1 MQELPRTLK
10 ILTVYGLIFVVL
22 FLGMQWWQAEQ
33 RKPRF
38 VTDAAGQTQMVLPRD
53 RSGHY
58 FWMAQINGKEVE
70 FMVDTGA
77 TRTAISK
84 KLADELGLPAGET
97 ASFNTANGLT
107 QGFITQTTLVSA
119 SQAGIK
125 KTPNLPRKSTPRKVA
140 DELSKETPLPEV
152 EASQA
157 DSILVA
163 KRPQRKASSSVLDRT
178 VESDIVLE
186 NGPELFQSQS
196 DEYQQ
201 KKNEKRMK
209 KIDEKHDSSFE
220 KKGLKGIGLRRRKPT
235 PVAPVVTEPAPE
247 CISSDSESYD
257 IAPRKK
263 KTVCIISDE
272 EADDEP
278 TVDNPPVGLIETTI
292 ADFVDN
298 GEKSKSSKQYYNKR
312 QANQQQINEASEEAI
327 PRDDHSSINFPVT
340 SLMSEKRSRLSL
352 RASPKTPTI
361 VEVISPVS
369 SPSTRDKERQ
379 EESRPSVNAK
389 VISSFKEIKSNFKEM
404 KKKPLNVSTSSA
416 PNVIY
421 TGKGKKTS
429 ISSREMIIESASGKN
444 TPASSATKVS
454 CVMETAEDEPA
465 SAEALDENV
474 EESQTQGSVDIVEN
488 SLQVVECS
496 PKHPQRMAQQQ
507 HLNSPT
513 ISTSPSLVSNSPL
526 QSPCVTLAPAVI
538 ISPSTVKLLEKGGAK
553 SNINSDAGKKRKTFS
568 LESNTGEIARAG
580 IAAQQLNQALNQR
593 RHLSVLSPNP
603 KCNECCVLIFI
614 QILRLC

>member
-1 MQELPRTLK
+1 VDPEDKVATWLRKAVPGSNAPTQERP
-10 ILTVYGLIFVVL
+10 
-22 FLGMQWWQAEQ
+22 
-33 RKPRF
+33 
-38 VTDAAGQTQMVLPRD
+38 
-53 RSGHY
+53 
-58 FWMAQINGKEVE
+58 IN
-70 FMVDTGA
+70 
-77 TRTAISK
+77 SNS
-84 KLADELGLPAGET
+84 L
-97 ASFNTANGLT
+97 
-107 QGFITQTTLVSA
+107 ITQTTLVSA

-201 KKNEKRMK
+201 KKDEKRMK

-312 QANQQQINEASEEAI
+312 QANQPQINEASEEAI

-474 EESQTQGSVDIVEN
+474 EESQTQGSVNIVEN

-553 SNINSDAGKKRKTFS
+553 SNISSDAGKKRKTFS
-568 LESNTGEIARAG
+568 LESNTGEIAGAG

-603 KCNECCVLIFI
+603 KCN
-614 QILRLC
+614 